1 MKIEKPSSKPLPS
14 APIGEASTRS
24 PSSKAGSATTSNP
37 NTSTSVHLGAT
48 SAQLRSM
55 ESSMSNTP
63 VVDVAKVAEIRQAI
77 SEGRF
82 QINSGVVADRLI
94 ATARELLGAGAH

>member
-1 MKIEKPSSKPLPS
+1 
-14 APIGEASTRS
+14 
-24 PSSKAGSATTSNP
+24 
-37 NTSTSVHLGAT
+37 
-48 SAQLRSM
+48 
-55 ESSMSNTP
+55 MSNTP

>member
-1 MKIEKPSSKPLPS
+1 MKIEKTAKPSPALIK
-14 APIGEASTRS
+14 GEGKARS
-24 PSSKAGSATTSNP
+24 PAAKPSGQAPATPSGDARVN
-37 NTSTSVHLGAT
+37 LGAT

-55 ESSMSNTP
+55 EAGMANSP
-63 VVDVAKVAEIRQAI
+63 LVDVAKVAAIKQAI

-94 ATARELLGAGAH
+94 ETVKDLISAQKA

>member
-1 MKIEKPSSKPLPS
+1 MKIEKTAKPLAAPVAGEGQARPS
-14 APIGEASTRS
+14 AARTASQPPAAA
-24 PSSKAGSATTSNP
+24 PSGDA
-37 NTSTSVHLGAT
+37 SVHLGAT

-55 ESSMSNTP
+55 EAGMANSP
-63 VVDVAKVAEIRQAI
+63 LVDVAKVAAIKQAI

-94 ATARELLGAGAH
+94 ETVKDLISAQKT